1 MCAASFSMMSFRY
14 HAIINHQDGSYRG
27 VGAGPAERLFCF
39 DQSGA
44 HERFVSVNR
53 HGQAN

>member
-14 HAIINHQDGSYRG
+14 HAIINHKDGSYRG